1 MTQRTALQRLAY
13 VYGWRLRH
21 LWMDTNAGR
30 WLCLGLA
37 GVLLVA
43 TGVMLTN
50 ALQDG
55 PAGLAAIWPQIIIM
69 IVSTLIMMALAP
81 NPTDAQKGTAESP
94 QVEDGAGIR
103 MVFGEVWIDDPTIV
117 GHKPMGTKNIRGKKS
132 GWNGRPIIGYWYKQL
147 FHFFIC
153 RGPVDALLEF
163 RGGDKTA
170 WRGQLTDNGAL
181 NIAAKE
187 LWGGDKTGGEGGL
200 EGVLEVRFGRQD
212 QLPSSYLAANLGPQQ
227 SAHRGRFSAIWQG
240 GLWGAF
246 SPYPKTASFKVR
258 RILEGW
264 EGEGGCW
271 YPEKAEVPVAGS
283 EEFGGVFIG
292 LAYHQGGIS
301 EGQLATAT
309 NTSAWWSPAA
319 QELVGDRMTISMRA
333 LTAEDI
339 AGGYA
344 YHPRR
349 CIVTDQATGRMVA
362 DTGWGGAAEM
372 EAGLNEVLIAAERT
386 DLIGPYRIATTWDVP
401 IVLDFTPGVL
411 VFTHYTVRVV
421 GATGNFDNRVH
432 LYTPVVPST
441 LLAAMNPAH
450 MLYQSITDSWM
461 GDEPIE
467 DVDEASFIA
476 AADRLFAEGF
486 GLCTQWVPGAESVQQ
501 FQQRICNVIG
511 ASMARS
517 PIDGR
522 WHLDLIRPDYVLDDL
537 PTLTDDD
544 IIEYKE
550 QPATLDEAVNQ
561 VIVEWFDPV
570 AKEDRSTAPVQSL
583 GGIRRAGGVVAEVST
598 YREIPAEAL
607 ALRAGARDLQAKGQP
622 QRRLE
627 MKTTRVPWAW
637 RPGQRFRLQAPRR
650 GIGDMVCRVGDIDRG
665 TLRSGA
671 ISLSA
676 IQDVYALPDVTYV
689 LPEPGDGGQAD
700 AAPQA
705 AAAAR
710 LEELPYAL
718 LASMM
723 PPGEFAALAPDDAYL
738 FAVATPA
745 GGEIGYALHVD
756 AGDGYTEADDTDWC
770 ATAMSVAACGRRETE
785 ISISN
790 LRYDDEV
797 TVGAMV
803 LWDSEICRLD
813 AIDRLAGTITLGR
826 GCADTVPA
834 THAAGSRLWILGDS
848 IALDPT
854 RYTGEVEVDGKLV
867 TRTASA
873 ALDLASAP
881 VLSIETSRRQH
892 RPYAP
897 ARLRIDSGLPPA
909 EVIGGFNVSWGHRDR
924 IAQAGELVD
933 SEATSIGPESGTTYT
948 LRVYVADVLAEEQT
962 SISGTTASVTA
973 LSGTGQARL
982 EVWAVRHGLES
993 WQAAT
998 AEFTYRATELAEYV
1012 DQDANTYTDQN
1023 GAIYTG

>member
-21 LWMDTNAGR
+21 LWMDTNVGR

-43 TGVMLTN
+43 TGVMLAT
-50 ALQDG
+50 ALTG
-55 PAGLAAIWPQIIIM
+55 AREMHAGFWIQIAIM
-69 IVSTLIMMALAP
+69 VVSTLIMMALAP
-81 NPTDAQKGTAESP
+81 NPTDAAKSTAESP
-94 QVEDGAGIR
+94 QVEDGQGIR
-103 MVFGEVWIDDPTIV
+103 MVFGEVWVDDPTVV

-132 GWNGRPIIGYWYKQL
+132 GWKGRPIIGYWYKQL

-163 RGGDKTA
+163 RAGDKTA

-187 LWGGDKTGGEGGL
+187 LWGGAKTGGEGGL

-264 EGEGGCW
+264 EGAGGCW
-271 YPEKAEVPVAGS
+271 YPEKAVVMPGQVFIAPDADWEYQILPYHSDPGHENLEVPTAGWAAGRAPFWS
-283 EEFGGVFIG
+283 GGWVWPDSIPG
-292 LAYHQGGIS
+292 NSDWPVDTILWARKTITVPVGIS
-301 EGQLATAT
+301 IRM
-309 NTSAWWSPAA
+309 
-319 QELVGDRMTISMRA
+319 LVRA
-333 LTAEDI
+333 ENGCVVFLDGTPYVEVNADNVQVPSGETAEFTLPPGTYVI
-339 AGGYA
+339 AVKA
-344 YHPRR
+344 FDEHPSL
-349 CIVTDQATGRMVA
+349 G
-362 DTGWGGAAEM
+362 DTYFSLE
-372 EAGLNEVLIAAERT
+372 
-386 DLIGPYRIATTWDVP
+386 
-401 IVLDFTPGVL
+401 
-411 VFTHYTVRVV
+411 VV
-421 GATGNFDNRVH
+421 GVESLKG
-432 LYTPVVPST
+432 
-441 LLAAMNPAH
+441 MNPAH

-461 GDEPIE
+461 GDEPVE
-467 DVDEASFIA
+467 DIDEASFIA
-476 AADRLFAEGF
+476 AADRLYAEGF
-486 GLCTQWVPGAESVQQ
+486 GLCTQWVPGSESVQQ

-537 PTLTDDD
+537 PILTDDD

-550 QPATLDEAVNQ
+550 QPATLDEVVNQ
-561 VIVEWFDPV
+561 VIVEWFDPS

-583 GGIRRAGGVVAEVST
+583 GGIRRAGGVVGEVST
-598 YREIPAEAL
+598 YREIPAEGL
-607 ALRAGARDLQAKGQP
+607 ALRVGARDLQAKGQP

-689 LPEPGDGGQAD
+689 LPEPGGGGQAD

-745 GGEIGYALHVD
+745 GSEIGYALHVD

-770 ATAMSVAACGRRETE
+770 ATAMSVAACGRTETE

-881 VLSIETSRRQH
+881 VLSIQTARRQH

-897 ARLRIDSGLPPA
+897 GRLRIDSTLPPA
-909 EVIGGFNVSWGHRDR
+909 EVIGDFDVSWVHRDR
-924 IAQAGELVD
+924 IAQGGELVD
-933 SEATSIGPESGTTYT
+933 SEAAGIGPESGTTYT
-948 LRVYVADVLAEEQT
+948 LRVYLADVLADEQT
-962 SISGTTASVTA
+962 GISGTTASVTA
-973 LSGTGQARL
+973 MSSNGQARL
-982 EVWAVRHGLES
+982 EVWAVRDGLES

-998 AEFTYRATELAEYV
+998 AEFVYRATALAEYV

>member
-21 LWMDTNAGR
+21 LWMDTNVGR

-43 TGVMLTN
+43 TGVMLAT
-50 ALQDG
+50 ALTG
-55 PAGLAAIWPQIIIM
+55 AREMHAGFWIQIAIM
-69 IVSTLIMMALAP
+69 VVSTLIMMALAP
-81 NPTDAQKGTAESP
+81 NPTDAAKSTAESP
-94 QVEDGAGIR
+94 QVEDGQGIR
-103 MVFGEVWIDDPTIV
+103 MVFGEVWVDDPTVV

-163 RGGDKTA
+163 RAGDKTA

-227 SAHRGRFSAIWQG
+227 SAHRGRVSAIWQG

-271 YPEKAEVPVAGS
+271 YPEKALIVQSEITVPYDGQWKYRVEASGSTADYSSADFDDSAWAVGAGG
-283 EEFGGVFIG
+283 FGSHVPTGSSLGIGTPIPGGIGKAIWLRRTVQFIG
-292 LAYHQGGIS
+292 LTRIDVYHDDGAWLYIDGEPVDLTPTANYFHSYADVVLGGNS
-301 EGQLATAT
+301 VVALKVMDGVPAG
-309 NTSAWWSPAA
+309 SAHIYAA
-319 QELVGDRMTISMRA
+319 VAFKGGSAIGVG
-333 LTAEDI
+333 
-339 AGGYA
+339 
-344 YHPRR
+344 
-349 CIVTDQATGRMVA
+349 
-362 DTGWGGAAEM
+362 
-372 EAGLNEVLIAAERT
+372 
-386 DLIGPYRIATTWDVP
+386 
-401 IVLDFTPGVL
+401 
-411 VFTHYTVRVV
+411 
-421 GATGNFDNRVH
+421 
-432 LYTPVVPST
+432 
-441 LLAAMNPAH
+441 MNPAH

-461 GDEPIE
+461 GDEPVE
-467 DVDEASFIA
+467 DIDEASFIA
-476 AADRLFAEGF
+476 AADRLYAEGF
-486 GLCTQWVPGAESVQQ
+486 GLCTQWVPGSESVQQ

-537 PTLTDDD
+537 PILTDDD

-598 YREIPAEAL
+598 YREIPTEAL

-745 GGEIGYALHVD
+745 GSEIGYALHVD

-770 ATAMSVAACGRRETE
+770 ATAMSVAACGRTETE

-881 VLSIETSRRQH
+881 VLSIQTARRQH

-897 ARLRIDSGLPPA
+897 GRLRIDSTLPPA
-909 EVIGGFNVSWGHRDR
+909 EVIGDFDVSWVHRDR
-924 IAQAGELVD
+924 IAQGGELVD
-933 SEATSIGPESGTTYT
+933 SEAAGIGPESGTTYT
-948 LRVYVADVLAEEQT
+948 LRVYLADVLADEQT
-962 SISGTTASVTA
+962 GISGTTASVTA
-973 LSGTGQARL
+973 MSSNGQARL
-982 EVWAVRHGLES
+982 EVWAVRDGLES

-998 AEFTYRATELAEYV
+998 AEFVYRATALAEYV